1 MARWSYRL
9 EKVEKS
15 QFWIVEFSR
24 NHKEGEVV
32 AVVHRGV
39 SMAERATV
47 CTASGVPLV
56 EKGSTT
62 FPCPACGE
70 PIGRSP
76 RCRNQGVTYV
86 CTSCGFQG
94 P

>member
-1 MARWSYRL
+1 
-9 EKVEKS
+9 
-15 QFWIVEFSR
+15 
-24 NHKEGEVV
+24 
-32 AVVHRGV
+32 
-39 SMAERATV
+39 MAERATV

-76 RCRNQGVTYV
+76 RCRNQGVPYI
-86 CTSCGFQG
+86 CSCGFQG

>member
-1 MARWSYRL
+1 MASM
-9 EKVEKS
+9 
-15 QFWIVEFSR
+15 
-24 NHKEGEVV
+24 
-32 AVVHRGV
+32 HRGV
-39 SMAERATV
+39 DMAERATV

-76 RCRNQGVTYV
+76 RCRNQGVPYV
-86 CTSCGFQG
+86 CSCGFQG